1 MIIEK
6 PISIKTKRLI
16 LRPIV
21 LSDLEIIQSYSL
33 DDEWNRF
40 LDFHTKESVKE
51 FVVKAVNAD
60 WKDNARF
67 MINFNKEIIGSVGL
81 YINQKE
87 KRAEVGYSLSKK
99 FWGNGIIPEAV
110 SEVFRYGFEELK
122 LEKVFAQTDLRN
134 LPSQSVMKKM
144 NMVQEGIFRK
154 HVIQKNIRCDVV
166 YYSILK
172 TEWKE
177 NKLK

>member
-1 MIIEK
+1 MNVKK

-51 FVVKAVNAD
+51 FVEKAVNSS
-60 WKDNARF
+60 WSDNARF
-67 MINFNKEIIGSVGL
+67 MISLKNQIIGSVGL

-87 KRAEVGYSLSKK
+87 KRAEIGYSLSKK
-99 FWGNGIIPEAV
+99 FWGKGIIPEAV
-110 SEVFRYGFEELK
+110 HEVFRYGFEEIE
-122 LEKVFAQTDLRN
+122 LEKIFAQTDLRN

-154 HVIQKNIRCDVV
+154 HVISKNIRCDMV
-166 YYSILK
+166 YTSILK
-172 TEWKE
+172 KEWEE
-177 NKLK
+177 NKFK

>member
-1 MIIEK
+1 
-6 PISIKTKRLI
+6 
-16 LRPIV
+16 
-21 LSDLEIIQSYSL
+21 
-33 DDEWNRF
+33 
-40 LDFHTKESVKE
+40 
-51 FVVKAVNAD
+51 
-60 WKDNARF
+60 

-110 SEVFRYGFEELK
+110 NEIFIYGFNELG
-122 LEKVFAQTDLRN
+122 LEKIFAQTDLRN

-144 NMVQEGIFRK
+144 NMIQEGIFKR
-154 HVIQKNIRCDVV
+154 HVIQKNIRRDVV
-166 YYSILK
+166 YYAILK
-172 TEWKE
+172 NEWKE

>member
-1 MIIEK
+1 MSIEK
-6 PISIKTKRLI
+6 PTSIKTKRLI

-21 LSDLEIIQSYSL
+21 LSDLETIQDYSL

-40 LDFHTKESVKE
+40 LDFHTKESVRE
-51 FVVKAVNAD
+51 FVEKAVNSD
-60 WKDNARF
+60 WEDNSRF
-67 MINFNKEIIGSVGL
+67 MISYNKNIIGSVGL

-87 KRAEVGYSLSKK
+87 KHAEIGYSLSKK
-99 FWGNGIIPEAV
+99 YWGKGIIPEAV
-110 SEVFRYGFEELK
+110 NEIFIYGFSELGLDK
-122 LEKVFAQTDLRN
+122 IFAQTDLMN

-154 HVIQKNIRCDVV
+154 HVIQKNIRRDVV
-166 YYSILK
+166 YFSILK
-172 TEWKE
+172 TEWEE